1 MPRRF
6 TPTRLPL
13 RYSFDSTGSDVTTF
27 AGIPEGFGLETEVIS
42 TTARDRAVQRCRQV
56 GIRLPTFAELADPP
70 ALGPAATGV
79 DPDAADAANLWRV
92 NWFNDSSRAGRAA
105 VPEHVVIPP
114 ALSGVE
120 APIIMLLGNRFPMIG
135 AHKVLAA
142 YCCLAPRLV
151 TGQFDPTENRAVWP
165 STGNYA
171 RGGIAISR
179 IMGCRGV
186 AVLPEGMSAE
196 RFEWLERWTSD
207 PSDVIRTPGS
217 ESNVKE
223 IYDACA
229 ALAAD
234 GANVI
239 LNQFC
244 EYGNH
249 LGHVTATATAV
260 ERVLEHYMATHPQAR
275 LAGFVAASGSA
286 GTLGAGDPL
295 KERHGSAIAVVE
307 ALECPTLLYNG
318 YGEHN
323 IQGIGD
329 KHVPLIHNVTNTDV
343 VVAVSD
349 RATDELGVLFSSPE
363 GRVLLARRGVSD
375 DAIAHLDDL
384 GLSSICNLLA
394 SARTARALDC
404 GPDDVIVTVA
414 TDGAALYGS
423 ERAKTVA
430 STFGGE
436 FGTDTAAAVADR
448 WLGDTDAD
456 QIHADHIL
464 KLGDR
469 DRDRVF
475 NLGYFTWVEQQ
486 GVDLAHFDTR
496 RDQSFWMALRDLVPA
511 WDELIADFNARVEA
525 A

>member
-1 MPRRF
+1 M
-6 TPTRLPL
+6 TA
-13 RYSFDSTGSDVTTF
+13 F
-27 AGIPEGFGLETEVIS
+27 ASIPEGFGLETEVIN
-42 TTARDRAVQRCRQV
+42 TTARDQAVERCRQV
-56 GIRLPTFAELADPP
+56 GIRLPTFADLANPP
-70 ALGPAATGV
+70 KAGAGLSGV
-79 DPDAADAANLWRV
+79 DPDTADAANLWRV
-92 NWFNDSSRAGRAA
+92 NWFNDASRAGRAAA

-120 APIIMLLGNRFPMIG
+120 SPIVMLLGNRFPMIG

-171 RGGIAISR
+171 RGGIAISK

-196 RFEWLERWTSD
+196 RFEWLDRWTSD

-234 GANVI
+234 EANVI

-244 EYGNH
+244 EYGNY
-249 LGHVTATATAV
+249 LGHVTATAGAV
-260 ERVLEHYMATHPQAR
+260 ERVLEHYAAGHPSSR
-275 LAGFVAASGSA
+275 LAAFVVASGSA

-295 KERHGSAIAVVE
+295 KERHGSATAVVE

-349 RATDELGVLFSSPE
+349 QATDELGVLFSSPE
-363 GRVLLARRGVSD
+363 GRALLAKRGVGGD
-375 DAIAHLDDL
+375 VIAHLDDL

-394 SARTARALDC
+394 SAKMAQALDC
-404 GPDDVIVTVA
+404 GPDDVVVTVA

-423 ERAKTVA
+423 ERAKTVTSA
-430 STFGGE
+430 FGGE
-436 FGTDTAAAVADR
+436 FGAAGAAAVAGR
-448 WLGDTDAD
+448 WLNGVDTD
-456 QIHADHIL
+456 HLL
-464 KLGDR
+464 KLSDR

-486 GVDLAHFDTR
+486 GVDLAHFDAR
-496 RDQSFWMALRDLVPA
+496 RDQSFWRALRDLVPV
-511 WDELIADFNARVEA
+511 WDELIADFNARVTH
-525 A
+525 

>member
-1 MPRRF
+1 M
-6 TPTRLPL
+6 TA
-13 RYSFDSTGSDVTTF
+13 F
-27 AGIPEGFGLETEVIS
+27 ASIPEGFGLETEVINP
-42 TTARDRAVQRCRQV
+42 TARDRAVERCRQV
-56 GIRLPTFAELADPP
+56 GIRLPTFADLADPP
-70 ALGPAATGV
+70 EPGAGLSGV

-92 NWFNDSSRAGRAA
+92 NWFNDASRRGRAA
-105 VPEHVVIPP
+105 VPEYVVVPP
-114 ALSGVE
+114 ALSGVD
-120 APIIMLLGNRFPMIG
+120 APIVMLLGNRFPMIG
-135 AHKVLAA
+135 AHKVQAA

-151 TGQFDPTENRAVWP
+151 TGQFDPLENRAVWP

-171 RGGIAISR
+171 RGGIAISK

-196 RFEWLERWTSD
+196 RFEWLDRWTSD

-234 GANVI
+234 EANVI

-244 EYGNH
+244 EYGNY
-249 LGHVTATATAV
+249 LGHVTSTAAAV
-260 ERVLEHYMATHPQAR
+260 ERVLEHYMAGHQSAR
-275 LAGFVAASGSA
+275 LAAFVAASGSA

-295 KERHGSAIAVVE
+295 KERHGSATAVVE

-349 RATDELGVLFSSPE
+349 RATDELGVLFSSPD
-363 GRVLLARRGVSD
+363 GRALLAQRGVGD
-375 DAIAHLDDL
+375 DVIAHLDDL

-394 SARTARALDC
+394 SAKLAQALDC

-430 STFGGE
+430 SAFGGE
-436 FGTDTAAAVADR
+436 FGAAEAAAVAER
-448 WLGDTDAD
+448 WLNGVDTDNL
-456 QIHADHIL
+456 L
-464 KLGDR
+464 KLSDR

-486 GVDLAHFDTR
+486 GVDLAHFDAR
-496 RDQSFWMALRDLVPA
+496 RDQSFWLALRDLVPV
-511 WDELIADFNARVEA
+511 WDELIADFNARISQ
-525 A
+525 

>member
-1 MPRRF
+1 M
-6 TPTRLPL
+6 
-13 RYSFDSTGSDVTTF
+13 
-27 AGIPEGFGLETEVIS
+27 
-42 TTARDRAVQRCRQV
+42 
-56 GIRLPTFAELADPP
+56 
-70 ALGPAATGV
+70 
-79 DPDAADAANLWRV
+79 
-92 NWFNDSSRAGRAA
+92 
-105 VPEHVVIPP
+105 
-114 ALSGVE
+114 
-120 APIIMLLGNRFPMIG
+120 
-135 AHKVLAA
+135 
-142 YCCLAPRLV
+142 
-151 TGQFDPTENRAVWP
+151 
-165 STGNYA
+165 
-171 RGGIAISR
+171 
-179 IMGCRGV
+179 
-186 AVLPEGMSAE
+186 
-196 RFEWLERWTSD
+196 
-207 PSDVIRTPGS
+207 IRTPGS

-234 GANVI
+234 EANVI

-249 LGHVTATATAV
+249 LGHVTATAAAV
-260 ERVLEHYMATHPQAR
+260 ERVLEHYLGGHPSAR

-295 KERHGSAIAVVE
+295 KERHGSATAVVE

-349 RATDELGVLFSSPE
+349 HATDELGVLFSSSA
-363 GRVLLARRGVSD
+363 GRALLARQGVGD
-375 DAIAHLDDL
+375 NVIAHLDDL

-394 SARTARALDC
+394 SAKLAAALDC

-423 ERAKTVA
+423 ERDKTIDSSV
-430 STFGGE
+430 FEGE
-436 FGTDTAAAVADR
+436 FGEAEAAAVAGR
-448 WLGDTDAD
+448 WLDGVDTD
-456 QIHADHIL
+456 HL
-464 KLGDR
+464 LRLGER

-486 GVDLAHFDTR
+486 GVDWTTLMLGGIR
-496 RDQSFWMALRDLVPA
+496 RFGWR
-511 WDELIADFNARVEA
+511 
-525 A
+525 

>member
-1 MPRRF
+1 
-6 TPTRLPL
+6 
-13 RYSFDSTGSDVTTF
+13 
-27 AGIPEGFGLETEVIS
+27 
-42 TTARDRAVQRCRQV
+42 
-56 GIRLPTFAELADPP
+56 
-70 ALGPAATGV
+70 
-79 DPDAADAANLWRV
+79 
-92 NWFNDSSRAGRAA
+92 
-105 VPEHVVIPP
+105 
-114 ALSGVE
+114 
-120 APIIMLLGNRFPMIG
+120 
-135 AHKVLAA
+135 
-142 YCCLAPRLV
+142 LV

-171 RGGIAISR
+171 RGGIAISK

-196 RFEWLERWTSD
+196 RFEWLDRWTSD

-229 ALAAD
+229 ALAQD
-234 GANVI
+234 EANVI

-249 LGHVTATATAV
+249 LGHVTATAAAV
-260 ERVLEHYMATHPQAR
+260 ERVFEHYTAGHSSAR

-295 KERHGSAIAVVE
+295 KERHGSATAVVE

-349 RATDELGVLFSSPE
+349 QATDELGVLFSSPE
-363 GRVLLARRGVSD
+363 GRALLAQRGVGD
-375 DAIAHLDDL
+375 DVIAHLDNL
-384 GLSSICNLLA
+384 GLSSICNMLA
-394 SARTARALDC
+394 SAKMAAALDC

-423 ERAKTVA
+423 ERAKTIETAFKGSFGAAEADVVA
-430 STFGGE
+430 G
-436 FGTDTAAAVADR
+436 R
-448 WLGDTDAD
+448 WLNGVDTD
-456 QIHADHIL
+456 HLL
-464 KLGDR
+464 KLSDR

-486 GVDLAHFDTR
+486 GVDLAHFDAR
-496 RDQSFWMALRDLVPA
+496 RDQSFWVALRDLVPV
-511 WDELIADFNARVEA
+511 WDELIADFNARTGV
-525 A
+525 